1 MSSFLR
7 TVILLALAVLAGYAG
22 GRLAQ
27 TTPALPAS
35 PPAATIPQVVPPP
48 APAPARTADPPSA
61 AAGSATVAALSGTYR
76 SAVERAA
83 PSVVTVYS
91 TRTRPRG
98 PFGLSGRELLSQG
111 LGSGVVLTGEGH
123 VVTNNHVIQ
132 DATDIVVAMPDGT
145 LRPAQ
150 LRGVDPEADLA
161 LLVIDPAGIKP
172 ITIGNSKDLAVGD
185 VVLAVG
191 NPLGVGQTVTQGI
204 VSAVGRRG
212 IGINPVE
219 NFIQTDAAINP
230 GNSGGALIDTAGRLV
245 GINSAILSRGGGSE
259 GIGFAIPVDLVKQV
273 VASLTKTG
281 RVARGYLGV
290 SSAPAPRGRGAL
302 IAAVQRAGPADRA
315 GLAPGDIVVRLGER
329 EINEPGD
336 LVGATLEL
344 EPGQRVPIVIQRDGR
359 RETKEV
365 ELGKRPPL
373 RRAES
378 GGR

>member
-1 MSSFLR
+1 MSTFLR
-7 TVILLALAVLAGYAG
+7 TVILLLLAVLAGYVG

-27 TTPALPAS
+27 VSPESPAR
-35 PPAATIPQVVPPP
+35 PPAPTIPQVVPTPE
-48 APAPARTADPPSA
+48 PARTADPPSSV
-61 AAGSATVAALSGTYR
+61 AGSATAAALSGTYR

-91 TRTRPRG
+91 ARTRPRG

-111 LGSGVVLTGEGH
+111 LGSGVVLNAEGH
-123 VVTNNHVIQ
+123 VVTNNHVVQ

-150 LRGVDPEADLA
+150 LRGVDPESDLA
-161 LLVIDPAGIKP
+161 LLIIDPAGLKP

-245 GINSAILSRGGGSE
+245 GINTAILSRGGGSE
-259 GIGFAIPVDLVKQV
+259 GIGFAIPIDLVNQV
-273 VASLTKTG
+273 VASLTKSG

-290 SSAPAPRGRGAL
+290 SSAPAPGGRRGAL
-302 IAAVQRAGPADRA
+302 IAAVQRGGPADRA

-336 LVGATLEL
+336 LVSSTLEM
-344 EPGQRVPIVIQRDGR
+344 EPGQRVPIVIQRNGR
-359 RETKEV
+359 RETTEV
-365 ELGKRPPL
+365 ELGRRPPL
-373 RRAES
+373 RRVET

>member
-1 MSSFLR
+1 MSTFLR
-7 TVILLALAVLAGYAG
+7 TVILLALAVLAGYVG

-27 TTPALPAS
+27 TTPELPAT
-35 PPAATIPQVVPPP
+35 PPAATIPQVAPS
-48 APAPARTADPPSA
+48 PAPARTVDPPA
-61 AAGSATVAALSGTYR
+61 AAGSATAAALSHTYR

-91 TRTRPRG
+91 ARTRPRG
-98 PFGLSGRELLSQG
+98 PLGLSGRELLSQG
-111 LGSGVVLTGEGH
+111 LGSGVVLNAEGH
-123 VVTNNHVIQ
+123 VVTNNHVVQ
-132 DATDIVVAMPDGT
+132 DANEIVVAMPDGT
-145 LRPAQ
+145 LRPAK
-150 LRGVDPEADLA
+150 LRGVDPDSDLA
-161 LLVIDPAGIKP
+161 LLIIEPTGLKP
-172 ITIGNSKDLAVGD
+172 ITIGNSKELFVGD

-245 GINSAILSRGGGSE
+245 GINTAILSRGGGSE
-259 GIGFAIPVDLVKQV
+259 GIGFAIPIDLVNHV

-290 SSAPAPRGRGAL
+290 SSAPPPRGKRGAL
-302 IAAVQRAGPADRA
+302 IAAVQRDGPADRG
-315 GLAPGDIVVRLGER
+315 GLAPGDIVVQLGER
-329 EINEPGD
+329 EIHEPGD
-336 LVGATLEL
+336 LVGATLEM

-365 ELGKRPPL
+365 ELGRRPPL
-373 RRAES
+373 RRVEA

>member
-1 MSSFLR
+1 MSTFLR
-7 TVILLALAVLAGYAG
+7 TVILLALAVLAGYMG

-27 TTPALPAS
+27 TPPELPSS
-35 PPAATIPQVVPPP
+35 PPAATIPPVVPTPPP
-48 APAPARTADPPSA
+48 AKTAEPASA
-61 AAGSATVAALSGTYR
+61 VAGSTTAAALSGTYR

-111 LGSGVVLTGEGH
+111 LGSGVVLSNAGH

-150 LRGVDPEADLA
+150 VRGVDPESDLA
-161 LLVIDPAGIKP
+161 LLVIDPAGLKP
-172 ITIGNSKDLAVGD
+172 ITTGNSKDLAVGD

-191 NPLGVGQTVTQGI
+191 NPLGIGQTVTQGI

-212 IGINPVE
+212 TDLNPVA

-245 GINSAILSRGGGSE
+245 GINTAILSRGGGSE
-259 GIGFAIPVDLVKQV
+259 GIGFAIPIELVNQV
-273 VASLTKTG
+273 VESLVKTG
-281 RVARGYLGV
+281 RVSRGYLGV
-290 SSAPAPRGRGAL
+290 SSAEPPRGKRGAL
-302 IAAVQRAGPADRA
+302 VAAVQRGGPADRG
-315 GLAPGDIVVRLGER
+315 GLHPGDIIVRLGER
-329 EINEPGD
+329 EINEPSD
-336 LVGATLEL
+336 LVRATLEM
-344 EPGQRVPIVIQRDGR
+344 ESGQKVPIHPAQRP
-359 RETKEV
+359 T
-365 ELGKRPPL
+365 
-373 RRAES
+373 
-378 GGR
+378 

>member
-1 MSSFLR
+1 MSAFLR
-7 TVILLALAVLAGYAG
+7 TVILLALAVLAGYMG

-27 TTPALPAS
+27 TPPELPSS
-35 PPAATIPQVVPPP
+35 PPTATIPPVVPTP
-48 APAPARTADPPSA
+48 APAKTAEPASA
-61 AAGSATVAALSGTYR
+61 VAGSATAAALSGTYR

-91 TRTRPRG
+91 ARSRPRG

-111 LGSGVVLTGEGH
+111 LGSGVVLDAQGH
-123 VVTNNHVIQ
+123 VVTNNHVVQ
-132 DATDIVVAMPDGT
+132 AATDIVVAMHDGT

-150 LRGVDPEADLA
+150 LRGVDPESDLA
-161 LLVIDPAGIKP
+161 LLVIDPAGLKP
-172 ITIGNSKDLAVGD
+172 IAIGNSKDLAVGD

-191 NPLGVGQTVTQGI
+191 NPLGIGQTVTQGI

-230 GNSGGALIDTAGRLV
+230 GNSGGALIDTAGRLI
-245 GINSAILSRGGGSE
+245 GINTAILSMGGGSE
-259 GIGFAIPVDLVKQV
+259 GIGFAIPTDLVNQV
-273 VASLTKTG
+273 VASLVKTG

-290 SSAPAPRGRGAL
+290 SSAEPPRGKRGAL
-302 IAAVQRAGPADRA
+302 IAAVQRGGPADRG
-315 GLAPGDIVVRLGER
+315 GLQPGDIVVRLGER
-329 EINEPGD
+329 EIDDPSD
-336 LVGATLEL
+336 LVRATLEM
-344 EPGQRVPIVIQRDGR
+344 ESGQKVPIVVQRNGR

-365 ELGKRPPL
+365 ELGRRPPL
-373 RRAES
+373 RRVEP